1 MRLLFH
7 LHDVA
12 EITLVDPRPTSLA
25 KPMLVEVALAG
36 KPVEHARFPLSPV
49 VARHGARFVQEAAT
63 RINPAARIVTLGD
76 GETLYYDYLAV
87 CACPPIPDTLS
98 CYLL

>member
-1 MRLLFH
+1 M
-7 LHDVA
+7 V
-12 EITLVDPRPTSLA
+12 T
-25 KPMLVEVALAG
+25 
-36 KPVEHARFPLSPV
+36 
-49 VARHGARFVQEAAT
+49 RHGARFVQEAAT